1 LEQAAPVAAASEV
14 EAEPAQAA
22 ITLSHDWWA
31 QAAEDTGEE
40 PLKELPDP
48 FLSARVRSAKREKG
62 WTVDAEKLPAEP
74 RTMSGRA
81 ALTGPVA
88 ASEAMVAS
96 PEVEALLARIAA
108 DQNDYAARLD
118 LARTY
123 WAIGNREDA
132 YTEYLKLATANEYS
146 KEVTSDLESI
156 VEIYDRPDWH
166 RMLGDVY
173 MKAGKLPQA
182 LTHYRRALN
191 EL

>member
-1 LEQAAPVAAASEV
+1 
-14 EAEPAQAA
+14 
-22 ITLSHDWWA
+22 
-31 QAAEDTGEE
+31 
-40 PLKELPDP
+40 
-48 FLSARVRSAKREKG
+48 
-62 WTVDAEKLPAEP
+62 
-74 RTMSGRA
+74 MSGRA

-108 DQNDYAARLD
+108 DQDDYAARLD

-123 WAIGNREDA
+123 WAIGNRENA

-182 LTHYRRALN
+182 LTHYRQALN
-191 EL
+191 TL